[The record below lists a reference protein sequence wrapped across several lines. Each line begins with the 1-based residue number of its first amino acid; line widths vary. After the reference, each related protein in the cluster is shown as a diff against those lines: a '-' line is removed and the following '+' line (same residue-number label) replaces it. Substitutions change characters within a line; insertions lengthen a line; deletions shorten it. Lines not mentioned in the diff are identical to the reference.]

1 MKRPQKFHRF
11 LKANPPSQEGGPL
24 GLREYLAQPEIEERD
39 PNEILEHL
47 KSLSHKEVVPEM
59 LAWYRSG
66 DLWKVTMASTYFNHS
81 DVSETI
87 ERLIHQVRCGNA
99 KEASAAR
106 IHLAGYGEI
115 ALRKALKE
123 MKGPNLQFLV
133 RDVFSRMDGRLI
145 PIALKSLRNEPLNV
159 RMTVIRALAGRR
171 SRNVLPVLL
180 DLMREIKPTTRM
192 GPLELDNTPLW
203 GRSLATPIL
212 N

>member
-1 MKRPQKFHRF
+1 MKRPQEFNRF
-11 LKANPPSQEGGPL
+11 LKANPPSQEGAPRC
-24 GLREYLAQPEIEERD
+24 LRQYLTQPEIEEKD

-47 KSLSHKEVVPEM
+47 KSLPHREVVPDM
-59 LAWYRSG
+59 LWWYRSG

-81 DVSETI
+81 DASETI
-87 ERLIHQVRCGNA
+87 ERLIHQVQFGNA
-99 KEASAAR
+99 KEARAAR
-106 IHLAGYGEI
+106 RHLAEYGEI

-123 MKGPNLQFLV
+123 MQCPHLQLLV
-133 RDVFSRMDGRLI
+133 REIFSRMDGRLI